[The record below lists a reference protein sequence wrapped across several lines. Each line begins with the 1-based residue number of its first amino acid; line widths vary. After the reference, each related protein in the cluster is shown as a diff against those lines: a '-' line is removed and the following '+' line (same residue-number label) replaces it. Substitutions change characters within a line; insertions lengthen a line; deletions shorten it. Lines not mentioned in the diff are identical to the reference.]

1 MLPKIALIDPELT
14 IHLPPGITAATGMD
28 ALTQVIEPYLTRKA
42 NPLTDAICVQA
53 ISIARKALLTSYL
66 EPDNLIAREQMSLV
80 SLFGGLAL
88 ANSGL
93 GVVHGFAA
101 AIGGMYPNVRHGQIC
116 AAILPSAFII
126 NRRCCEGKTEF
137 KDTIQRM
144 EKISSLLSEK
154 SQMPAEEV
162 LADMAVIMKI
172 PGLSKLGIKRSG
184 FKTITEK
191 AAQSSSMKGNPI
203 QLSSE
208 DLLKI
213 LEMSY

>member
-1 MLPKIALIDPELT
+1 
-14 IHLPPGITAATGMD
+14 
-28 ALTQVIEPYLTRKA
+28 
-42 NPLTDAICVQA
+42 
-53 ISIARKALLTSYL
+53 
-66 EPDNLIAREQMSLV
+66 
-80 SLFGGLAL
+80 
-88 ANSGL
+88 
-93 GVVHGFAA
+93 
-101 AIGGMYPNVRHGQIC
+101 
-116 AAILPSAFII
+116 
-126 NRRCCEGKTEF
+126 
-137 KDTIQRM
+137 
-144 EKISSLLSEK
+144 
-154 SQMPAEEV
+154 MPAEEV